1 MKKLNKY
8 IILGLLA
15 LSTGCSDMLDV
26 QPTTFISDE
35 AIWQDAN
42 LINQF
47 VANTYGSML
56 CGFNRCTAGY
66 GQNWSMS
73 WAGNL
78 DAATDDFASVADS
91 PIYTQ
96 LNKDAITAQSCPFVE
111 EIWTQEYIVIR
122 KCNILIKQ
130 IPDVSESILT
140 DDVKKRIIAEARFL
154 RAFCYFELA
163 RTFGKAPL
171 IEVPQEL
178 TDELKVAPTDFAG
191 LVGFIVDECDN
202 YADNLELSYEEDM
215 IGHAT
220 KGAFMALKS
229 RALLYLASP
238 LNSADDKE
246 KWEDAAQAAKDVMNL
261 HAGYELYKEGS
272 TPYYSMAFDKTAAN
286 KEIIF
291 ERRFTFPEAPHNI
304 HMMWSLDAMDAGS
317 WNGLYPTQNL
327 VSAYET
333 ANGMSIDEDPT
344 YDDQH
349 PYDNLDSRFYQSIIY
364 NGSIWEGN
372 NMSMVTNKVN
382 PQKSGNCE
390 PKIGKARCGYGPKKF
405 MEELPTSTNLYGG
418 YAQSNNF
425 PYFRYAEI
433 LLNYAEAQNEALSAP
448 DESVYDAVNE
458 IRNRSG
464 QLDLPEGLTK
474 EQMRERIKNER
485 RIELLLEE
493 HRFYDLRRWKDGDVL
508 AQPIMGMRVYDDN
521 DDGNLRYSIEKV
533 EDRVFTG
540 QNYYLPIPLKEQ
552 ERNPLLKD

>member
-8 IILGLLA
+8 IVLGLLA

-130 IPDVSESILT
+130 IPAVDEGILS
-140 DDVKKRIIAEARFL
+140 DEVKKRIIAEARFL

-178 TDELKVAPTDFAG
+178 TDDLKVAPTDFAG
-191 LVGFIVDECDN
+191 IVDFIVDECDN
-202 YADNLELSYEEDM
+202 YADDLELNYEGDM
-215 IGHAT
+215 VGHAT

-246 KWEDAAQAAKDVMNL
+246 KWAAAAQAAKDVMEL
-261 HAGYELYKEGS
+261 PAGYELYKEGS

-349 PYDNLDSRFYQSIIY
+349 PYDNLDARFYQSIIY
-364 NGSIWEGN
+364 NGSVWEGN

-382 PQKSGNCE
+382 PEKSGSCE

-448 DESVYDAVNE
+448 DQSVYDAVNE
-458 IRNRSG
+458 VRNRSG
-464 QLDLPEGLTK
+464 QLDLPENLTK

-508 AQPIMGMRVYDDN
+508 AQPIMGMRVYDDH
-521 DDGNLRYSIEKV
+521 DDGKLRYSIEKV